1 MSGPLTTTWVFA
13 FSPVFEH
20 PDPII
25 FRFAENILLISANR
39 LVKGYTGGLM
49 KLFLVVCVLALVFA
63 GSAAFTSPSCA
74 QTTNATVSGQVTDPS
89 GGLVPGVTVVLT
101 NLNTNV
107 SYTTKT
113 NNDGIYRF
121 AAVQPGVYR
130 ANVMKD
136 GFASIVKGEIEL
148 HVQDQ
153 VSINFALRVGSVSE
167 VMTVEAGAL
176 MINTTDATVG
186 TVG

>member
-1 MSGPLTTTWVFA
+1 MSGPLDSNFVSA
-13 FSPVFEH
+13 FSPVFRH

-25 FRFAENILLISANR
+25 CRFAENILLISANR
-39 LVKGYTGGLM
+39 LVRGSRGGIM
-49 KLFLVVCVLALVFA
+49 KLFLVVCILALVFA

-89 GGLVPGVTVVLT
+89 GGVVPGVTVVLT

-107 SYTTKT
+107 PYTTKT

-136 GFASIVKGEIEL
+136 GFASIVKGGIDL
-148 HVQDQ
+148 HVQDE
-153 VSINFALRVGSVSE
+153 VSMNFVLRVRSE
-167 VMTVEAGAL
+167 ERR
-176 MINTTDATVG
+176 VG
-186 TVG
+186 KECRSRWSPYH